1 VTSDNKIKANR
12 ENGQKSTGPTSPE
25 GKARSRLNAIKTGLF
40 SEGLVL
46 TAAGEKQEDFDGLLS
61 GLQDQFSPADFL
73 CRYFVGDL
81 ASILWRLQ
89 RARRFES
96 AEIEKQ
102 CRSKSIRRALE
113 NIAEVDAQK
122 ERFIRDYWSL
132 RNSAPRSAES
142 SNFSLSLDNTR
153 RQLERTSLGLQYLMQ
168 QIETAQRTL
177 EQNEYLSA
185 DDTEWLLYACG
196 IGGDDMKYFVCVNPI
211 VKAEVEELKKD
222 ARADRTALEQKKQFL
237 SEVLKSKKETMR
249 LKKALVESLES
260 AEEDSRKSGHAFT
273 RELRPN
279 PACRSAAQAKLL

>member
-1 VTSDNKIKANR
+1 VTSDNKTKTNR
-12 ENGQKSTGPTSPE
+12 ENAQKSTGPTSAE
-25 GKARSRLNAIKTGLF
+25 GKARSRLNALKTGLF
-40 SEGLVL
+40 TQGLVI
-46 TAAGEKQEDFDGLLS
+46 TAAGERQEDFAGILS
-61 GLQDQFSPADFL
+61 GLQNLFSPADFL
-73 CRYFVGDL
+73 SLGLVEDL
-81 ASILWRLQ
+81 ASISWRLK
-89 RARRFES
+89 RVRLFES

-102 CRSKSIRRALE
+102 CLSKGIRRALE
-113 NIAEVDAQK
+113 NIAEVDVQK

-132 RNSAPRSAES
+132 RASAPRSEQS
-142 SNFSLSLDNTR
+142 SNLSLSLENTR

-168 QIETAQRTL
+168 QIDAAQRTL
-177 EQNEYLSA
+177 EQNGYLSA
-185 DDTEWLLYACG
+185 DETEWLLNACG
-196 IGGDDMKYFVCVNPI
+196 IGDDDIKYFVCLNPI